1 MKSIILSLSASLL
14 ALGVTIA
21 PFALVRPD
29 SPAPMIEGK
38 DRPILLQRMVVT
50 ATPLP

>member
-1 MKSIILSLSASLL
+1 MKPIILSLSASLL

-21 PFALVRPD
+21 PFALARPD
-29 SPAPMIEGK
+29 GTAPLVEGK